1 MASTRQQR
9 MSKLLQEE
17 LSSIILREINDP
29 RLGMISITDVELTPD
44 FKIANIYISALGD
57 KEEREKSI
65 AVLVNAAGFL
75 RMTLSKILNL
85 RHTPELRFRLDVS
98 LERASRVYDLLNQI
112 KSEENEDDKGD
123 EHSDS

>member
-44 FKIANIYISALGD
+44 LKIANIYISALGD
-57 KEEREKSI
+57 KEEREKSL
-65 AVLVNAAGFL
+65 AVLVNASGFL
-75 RMTLSKILNL
+75 RMTLSKILDL
-85 RHTPELRFRLDVS
+85 RHTPELRFRLDAS

-112 KSEENEDDKGD
+112 KGEENEKED
-123 EHSDS
+123 EQSDS